1 MLPTLALQWCSRHG
15 RYVWWALI
23 SYQKFNSFTET
34 PASNTRFAEQY
45 SNEGSGEDIE
55 CGRGILQK
63 AKRPMQNAE

>member
-15 RYVWWALI
+15 RYIWWALI
-23 SYQKFNSFTET
+23 SFQKFNSFTDSGHAI
-34 PASNTRFAEQY
+34 PVPLNN

-55 CGRGILQK
+55 CRRGILQK